1 MKIRTRLLLLVNS
14 VIVLFV
20 STVVLYFFLLAPFQA
35 MRREQ
40 EVLNRAEISLRDLRY
55 MVNRLDTLAF
65 NRGRELLQQTMEV
78 FSQEFEEIAGIREIR
93 RRGEVL
99 AEALATIGEL
109 QDLNE
114 RNLRGFRQLY
124 ESLYE
129 HAAEVYGNPSPVI
142 PRRFYTDTAILRG
155 SEERY
160 AEALKTLELFYT
172 VGETLSSSLD
182 SSLSVFEEQKAF
194 IDEALARTEQRA
206 FLVTGGFLVLLFF
219 GAFLLSLRTGRG
231 LSSATERMVAGL
243 STLGT
248 GDLSV
253 RFKVEKVRDEF
264 QQVMEGMNRFV
275 DALSRVI
282 ASLRETV
289 RLNKEA
295 GDQLLHGTQIT
306 DARVKRVGEELAT
319 VLAEVE
325 ELEEIAEATAGA
337 SGKISQQID
346 QLEEQVRSQTA
357 MVEQSSSAIEEIIAS
372 LRGLAS
378 LAERDNEV
386 AVRLEGETREARE
399 VVFALGE
406 RIEQLSQWMDRVQRM
421 VDVIKDVG
429 DRTNILA
436 MNAAIEA
443 ARAGEAG
450 RGFSVVAQE
459 IRKLAEVATR
469 EAEGIHKGVLEMMD
483 ELCRIQEGSGR
494 MLAAFGVMEGHIGEV
509 SASFHEMHER
519 IRESAA
525 GSREVLEAVEEL
537 RTASGLIKESS
548 HVLSGQRNVV
558 SEGSDRLQ
566 RVAAGVREA
575 MHRIAR
581 EAEELTRVADE
592 TALTAE
598 RLNRAGE
605 VLDREMGY
613 FSIPDELT
621 WY

>member
-20 STVVLYFFLLAPFQA
+20 STVALYFFLLAPFQV

-40 EVLNRAEISLRDLRY
+40 EVLVRAETSLRNLRY
-55 MVNRLDTLAF
+55 VVNRLDTLAF
-65 NRGRELLQQTMEV
+65 NRGRELLRGAMDVLSREFAEV
-78 FSQEFEEIAGIREIR
+78 AGIREIR
-93 RRGEVL
+93 RRGAAL
-99 AEALATIGEL
+99 SDALATIEEL
-109 QDLNE
+109 QELND
-114 RNLRGFRQLY
+114 RNLTGFRRLY

-129 HAAEVYGNPSPVI
+129 YAAEVYGNPSPVI
-142 PRRFYTDTAILRG
+142 PRRFYSDTAILRG
-155 SEERY
+155 KEERY

-182 SSLSVFEEQKAF
+182 SSLAVFEEQKAF
-194 IDEALARTEQRA
+194 INEALDRTEQRA
-206 FLVTGGFLVLLFF
+206 LLVTGGFLVLLFF
-219 GAFLLSLRTGRG
+219 VAFLLSLRTGRG
-231 LSSATERMVAGL
+231 LSRATERVVAGL

-253 RFKVEKVRDEF
+253 RFKVEKVKDEF

-275 DALSRVI
+275 GALSRVI

-289 RLNKEA
+289 RLNREA
-295 GDQLLHGTQIT
+295 GDLLFHGTQIA
-306 DARVKRVGEELAT
+306 DARVKRIGEELST
-319 VLAEVE
+319 VLGEVE
-325 ELEEIAEATAGA
+325 ELERVAGA
-337 SGKISQQID
+337 TSDAARGISQQID
-346 QLEEQVRSQTA
+346 RLEEQVRSQTA

-372 LRGLAS
+372 LRGVAS
-378 LAERDNEV
+378 LAERDNAV
-386 AVRLEGETREARE
+386 ALRLEGETREARE
-399 VVFALGE
+399 VVFAVGE
-406 RIEQLSQWMDRVQRM
+406 RIEQLGQWMDRVQRM

-459 IRKLAEVATR
+459 IRKLAETATR
-469 EAEGIHKGVLEMMD
+469 EAEGIHRGVLEMMD
-483 ELCRIQEGSGR
+483 ELRQIQEGSGR

-525 GSREVLEAVEEL
+525 GSREILEAVEEL

-548 HVLSGQRNVV
+548 QVLSGQRDVV
-558 SEGSDRLQ
+558 REGSERLR

-575 MHRIAR
+575 MHRIAG
-581 EAEELTRVADE
+581 ESEELTRVADE

-605 VLDREMGY
+605 VLEREMGY
-613 FSIPDELT
+613 FSISEEVIQ
-621 WY
+621 Y